1 MTQGY
6 IARGPFN
13 PPGTAYRASLGPGLS
28 LWVNPG
34 SEMRSSDNACY
45 RTLAPI
51 KPATTRVPKVQ
62 QGLSGP
68 GGAFNPSRF
77 RLGYVRLIPAY
88 ALGKNLGGQGVG

>member
-51 KPATTRVPKVQ
+51 KPATTRAPRVR
-62 QGLSGP
+62 QGLSGQ
-68 GGAFNPSRF
+68 GGGIQSVAVPVRGCATNPHIRSRQ
-77 RLGYVRLIPAY
+77 
-88 ALGKNLGGQGVG
+88 KSGGGS